1 MSTQDTATVIRAYYD
16 AWTTRNFD
24 RAVSL
29 LGERLMVEVPVN
41 EYPTTASFARR
52 AGRADDHAG

>member
-29 LGERLMVEVPVN
+29 LGERLTVEVPVN
-41 EYPTTASFARR
+41 EYPTTASFAAALIRP
-52 AGRADDHAG
+52 